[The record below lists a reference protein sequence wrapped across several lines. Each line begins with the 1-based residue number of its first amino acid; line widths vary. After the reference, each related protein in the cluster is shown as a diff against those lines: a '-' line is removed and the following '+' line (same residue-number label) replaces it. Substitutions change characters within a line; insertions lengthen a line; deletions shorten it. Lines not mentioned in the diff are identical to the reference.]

1 MIFLNIPED
10 CEICLESVSATIRLT
25 VSNGKYIW
33 RSDIKSEKRF
43 LSNQDRNERH
53 IRICIG
59 YSITVEKEEI
69 DPLSTIMMGSFLWSK
84 YGFANTMKHG

>member
-25 VSNGKYIW
+25 VSKGNIYEDLISKV
-33 RSDIKSEKRF
+33 KRDF
-43 LSNQDRNERH
+43 YQTRTGTNV
-53 IRICIG
+53 IFKFCIG

-69 DPLSTIMMGSFLWSK
+69 DPLSTIMMGSFL
-84 YGFANTMKHG
+84 